1 MKVQHM
7 SPKWYQMIF
16 HFFPLLKMGIFLV
29 LALLPLPQRGQYGGM
44 SFMQEIFNF
53 VVHKGPF
60 WY

>member
-1 MKVQHM
+1 M